1 MKFHFYT
8 FQFKGQNEL
17 GISDNDLK
25 SSHMYLHW
33 MVINIPGAKV
43 DQGQTITSYKAPAPE
58 PGSGIH
64 RYVIVAYEQKSET
77 PMRIDHENASFR
89 TTFPCQVSIIHLR
102 HIFYLK
108 YISIEF

>member
-1 MKFHFYT
+1 
-8 FQFKGQNEL
+8 
-17 GISDNDLK
+17 
-25 SSHMYLHW
+25 

-77 PMRIDHENASFR
+77 PMRIDHEHAPFR
-89 TTFPCQVSIIHLR
+89 TTFPCQVSIINPR

-108 YISIEF
+108 KKFKANEKLSNIDYTTGKWTTQF